1 MTARVIDSD
10 NGVLTRIYHQA
21 DRVVVEKLQD
31 IKAIVEANK
40 RQANAVTTLSKMGDG
55 MHHVGR
61 IPVVVMER
69 WMKEDGINY
78 LAKENSHLLMRKLHE
93 RDNKVFKVDPRNFV

>member
-1 MTARVIDSD
+1 
-10 NGVLTRIYHQA
+10 
-21 DRVVVEKLQD
+21 
-31 IKAIVEANK
+31 
-40 RQANAVTTLSKMGDG
+40 MGDG

-61 IPVVVMER
+61 IPVVVLER

>member
-1 MTARVIDSD
+1 MTARVIDND
-10 NGVLTRIYHQA
+10 NGIVTKLYHQA
-21 DRVVVEKLQD
+21 DRLVVEKLQD

-40 RQANAVTTLSKMGDG
+40 QQANAVTKLSKMGDG

-69 WMKEDGINY
+69 WMREDGINY
-78 LAKENSHLLMRKLHE
+78 LAHENRDLLMRKLHE
-93 RDNKVFKVDPRNFV
+93 RDNQCFKVDPRNFV